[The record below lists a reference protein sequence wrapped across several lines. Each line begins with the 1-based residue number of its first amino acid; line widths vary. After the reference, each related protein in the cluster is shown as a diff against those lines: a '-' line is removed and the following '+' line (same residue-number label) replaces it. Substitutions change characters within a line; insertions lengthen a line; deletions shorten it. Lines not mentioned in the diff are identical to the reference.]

1 MLKGQPRGNSL
12 ILLFCLS
19 DRSDSTRHCWACK
32 VHAVP
37 PNLTLMFFNPSWEY
51 PTFDPWDC
59 RIALI
64 GLKWK
69 KDKTHDFLNNKNQ
82 VSVFQAV
89 SDKWINSNILPVL
102 LLKPAW
108 EVQSDINKQASF
120 TIIFFYSSDN
130 KKRVNWWLEWLVIKL
145 IRIVNRRCWNFI
157 NLRVFMVIIE
167 SPLHCFLSREEI
179 IGWETFVVYLHIIV
193 LVHIYTLR
201 RRQSCKGIRGIGHP
215 LSKMGLLIIA
225 CTIIFS
231 QQYRDTTILN
241 SILYS
246 LKTPDHWYM
255 RYNIII
261 YKLQWFTGE
270 GHKKGD
276 AKYNKCRM
284 RKINTKYIQMSW
296 KKIVRK
302 NRHCLGFFK

>member
-1 MLKGQPRGNSL
+1 MLEFHKSSRFHGNNWES
-12 ILLFCLS
+12 
-19 DRSDSTRHCWACK
+19 
-32 VHAVP
+32 
-37 PNLTLMFFNPSWEY
+37 LTLFSVKGGNNWMRNF
-51 PTFDPWDC
+51 C
-59 RIALI
+59 RISA
-64 GLKWK
+64 
-69 KDKTHDFLNNKNQ
+69 
-82 VSVFQAV
+82 
-89 SDKWINSNILPVL
+89 
-102 LLKPAW
+102 
-108 EVQSDINKQASF
+108 
-120 TIIFFYSSDN
+120 Y
-130 KKRVNWWLEWLVIKL
+130 
-145 IRIVNRRCWNFI
+145 
-157 NLRVFMVIIE
+157 NL
-167 SPLHCFLSREEI
+167 
-179 IGWETFVVYLHIIV
+179 

-270 GHKKGD
+270 GHKKGE

-284 RKINTKYIQMSW
+284 MKINTKYIQMSW